1 MNNTELEHRNK
12 LISTYLFC
20 RSLYSF
26 SFKERIGIDLDML
39 MFTPSFYSKDLDRLS
54 NEELEKKLSS
64 LKKPWWNNFYVTY
77 LHKYKKRLL
86 LIFLLM
92 VRRDYSWNGL
102 KLIWKVLKAKKNDF
116 KW

>member
-1 MNNTELEHRNK
+1 MNNIELEHHKK

-26 SFKERIGIDLDML
+26 SFKERISIDLDML
-39 MFTPSFYSKDLDRLS
+39 MFTPSFYNKDLDRLS
-54 NEELEKKLSS
+54 DEELEIKLSS
-64 LKKPWWNNFYVTY
+64 LKKPWWNNFYVKY
-77 LHKYKKRLL
+77 LHKHKKRLL

-92 VRRDYSWNGL
+92 IRRDYNWNGL

-116 KW
+116 N